1 MMRKRKSIMIFT
13 INFAVISAALMPTM
27 PAKALDVDPGDYQA
41 AAPGTNLALGYAL
54 FGWNNRFK
62 TKTGDRVPNSS
73 VNSQVGILRLVHYTD
88 ILGITADPQ
97 IFITFGALNNG
108 KFDGENLDSS
118 FGLGDTI
125 IASTFW
131 FVNQPV
137 EKRWLGFTPFFF
149 FPTGKYQNGQALNIG
164 ENRFKQVLQLGYVQ
178 GFAEK
183 WTTDLIADTTF
194 YEDNDDYGDR
204 GKQTLSQDNS
214 YQVQAWLRYAV
225 QPNWQ
230 VGLGYS
236 GTFGGVQ
243 EVDGDSNGAA
253 TRAQQ
258 LRLITQY
265 FPEPTLQL
273 QAAVTTDVWAEGQFQ
288 QVFGLRF
295 RLMKIF

>member
-1 MMRKRKSIMIFT
+1 MGRIALNIVAAAT
-13 INFAVISAALMPTM
+13 AVAINAAIVLPE
-27 PAKALDVDPGDYQA
+27 AANALDVDPGDYQA

-73 VNSQVGILRLVHYTD
+73 LNTQVGILRLVHYTD
-88 ILGITADPQ
+88 LLGITADPQ

-108 KFDGENLDSS
+108 KLGGENLDSS

-125 IASTFW
+125 LASTFW
-131 FVNQPV
+131 FINQP
-137 EKRWLGFTPFFF
+137 EQKRWVGVTPFFF
-149 FPTGKYQNGQALNIG
+149 FPTGKYQDGKALNVG
-164 ENRFKQVLQLGYVQ
+164 ENRFKQVLQVGYVQ

-194 YEDNDDYGDR
+194 YEDNDDFGEK

-214 YQVQAWLRYAV
+214 YQVQAWLRYAIM
-225 QPNWQ
+225 PNWQ
-230 VGLGYS
+230 VGAGYS
-236 GTFGGVQ
+236 GTFGGVT
-243 EVDGDSNGAA
+243 EVNGDSNGGA
-253 TRAQQ
+253 TRSQQ

-265 FPEPTLQL
+265 FPEPSLQL

-295 RLMKIF
+295 RLMKVF